1 MADADKKFSETNI
14 GDVFEEMVTKPS
26 VVQKG
31 AKIREI
37 IDLMIENP
45 LSRKAYVVDVDGK
58 LLGMVNTE
66 TLLRLVGYSVGVR
79 KSGGVALYQ
88 FLRDSLKEEIDD
100 IMTSVVP
107 IKKDTMLTD
116 AIELMV
122 KQHLNDLPVV
132 DEEGKLIGE
141 MISLNIFRKARDLF
155 EAD

>member
-1 MADADKKFSETNI
+1 MADMNMKFSETKV
-14 GDVFEEMVTKPS
+14 GDVFDDMVTKPS

-31 AKIREI
+31 AKIRQI

-45 LSRKAYVVDVDGK
+45 LSRKAYVVDSNEK

-66 TLLRLVGYSVGVR
+66 TLLRLVGYRIGVR
-79 KSGGVALYQ
+79 KSGGVAFYQ

-100 IMTSVVP
+100 MMTPVIP

-122 KQHLNDLPVV
+122 KQHLNDLPIV
-132 DEEGKLIGE
+132 DEDGKLIGE
-141 MISLNIFRKARDLF
+141 MISLNIFKKARDLF
-155 EAD
+155 ED